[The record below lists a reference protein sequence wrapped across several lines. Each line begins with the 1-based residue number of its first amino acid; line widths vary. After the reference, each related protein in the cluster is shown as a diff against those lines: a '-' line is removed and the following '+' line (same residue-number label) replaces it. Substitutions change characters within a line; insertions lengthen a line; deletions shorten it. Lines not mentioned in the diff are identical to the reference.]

1 MNSNQTFDAMLPVR
15 AVGNLPAG
23 LEPRIPIPIQL
34 AEPRAF
40 ERYLDFFLT
49 TIRNPNTRA
58 AYWRAVQRFFD
69 WCEDRGLVQLHHVRP
84 LHVSAYVE
92 QLDLAPAS
100 VKQHLAAIRRCLD
113 WLVSGGVLDVNPA
126 SSVKGPQH
134 IVRQGKT
141 PLLDAEQTRH
151 LLDSI
156 PLHNIVGLRDRA
168 IIGTMVFSF
177 GRVGAVCA
185 MDVRDYYVSG
195 RHRMFR
201 LHEKGGKVHQIP
213 AHHSAVD
220 YVEDYLDAADLWI
233 RPQAPLFQAANTSK
247 QLTGG
252 RLHRTDVFRMIKRRA
267 QAAGLPDTTC
277 CHTFRATAITTYLLN
292 GGDVEN
298 ARQMAAH
305 QSSQTTRLYD
315 RRGDQVTLDEIERIR
330 I

>member
-1 MNSNQTFDAMLPVR
+1 MLP
-15 AVGNLPAG
+15 AQATNNLPAT
-23 LEPRIPIPIQL
+23 LEPRIPVPIQL

-58 AYWRAVQRFFD
+58 ACWRAVQRFFA

-92 QLDLAPAS
+92 QLELAPAS

-113 WLVSGGVLDVNPA
+113 WLVSGGVLDVKPA

-141 PLLDAEQTRH
+141 PLLDAEQTRC

-156 PLHNIVGLRDRA
+156 SLHNIVGLRDRA
-168 IIGTMVFSF
+168 IIGAMVFSF

-201 LHEKGGKVHQIP
+201 LHEKGARSTRSRRTTTPWTTWRTTWTMPTCGTSPRRPCSRRSTP
-213 AHHSAVD
+213 ASSSPV
-220 YVEDYLDAADLWI
+220 LGCT
-233 RPQAPLFQAANTSK
+233 AP
-247 QLTGG
+247 
-252 RLHRTDVFRMIKRRA
+252 
-267 QAAGLPDTTC
+267 
-277 CHTFRATAITTYLLN
+277 TYS
-292 GGDVEN
+292 
-298 ARQMAAH
+298 R
-305 QSSQTTRLYD
+305 
-315 RRGDQVTLDEIERIR
+315 
-330 I
+330 